1 VGVAKHNLQWKER
14 ERKGEGFEIN
24 VTLLE
29 VSLTSP
35 ARPSDKNTEE
45 FRKVGGTGLRYGRG
59 ILA

>member
-1 VGVAKHNLQWKER
+1 VRAECEKRKIAGFAKHNFPEER
-14 ERKGEGFEIN
+14 MGKGEGFQIN

-45 FRKVGGTGLRYGRG
+45 FRKV
-59 ILA
+59 LA